1 MLQSS
6 LTDPVVPEEFTPDTD
21 LVAYALGL
29 LGDIDKMNIDR
40 ATVRKSVEAH
50 NGQATRE

>member
-6 LTDPVVPEEFTPDTD
+6 LTDPVVPDEFTPETD
-21 LVAYALGL
+21 LVVYALGL

-40 ATVRKSVEAH
+40 ATVRKAVEVH
-50 NGQATRE
+50 NGKAPRQ